1 MEKIRN
7 LALSM
12 IAMAI
17 VIIFS
22 HIHSYAQTTRVRVG
36 DLFYDI
42 SGSTAS
48 VTTSDVIPNDCR
60 TTYPSKYTKDIY
72 VIPSHIT
79 YEGLEYEVTEIGK
92 WAFAGFRNDLYAQPK
107 VEGATGSTAQA
118 IILPPTI
125 KRIGESAFAN
135 CTNLVKMIIPA
146 SVESIYTGYYNSQ
159 GAFFNTP
166 LLRELI
172 YLSMTPPSG
181 WHATSKTYVPNI
193 SKYQS
198 PSSSIKDY
206 SILPILGPAESS
218 FVYSGNKP
226 PLILSSNL
234 DGTNISYN
242 SPILEKN
249 VGAYDAAI
257 DAKIESEY
265 SYETSIIIHY
275 NITPAE
281 IIVSTDNE
289 SREYGDPNPVFKVK
303 YEGFVNNE
311 TVDILE
317 QEANIST
324 TAKQT
329 SNVGIY
335 PISISGAKA
344 NNYTFAYTSAELTIL
359 RAPLS
364 AKVKSISR
372 EYGNTYPAFSLDF
385 NGLKN
390 GETNP
395 SWEEA
400 PRFSTEANILS
411 PIGEY
416 AVTATAKPKNYS
428 LPSITDGILT
438 ITPAKLKVIANS
450 TSRMY
455 YEENPEFTFYYS
467 GFKNSETESIV
478 SNTPVLTTSATLNSD
493 CGKYDITIS
502 SISAPNY
509 EIVYQ
514 SGTLTVNPRT
524 LNVTTGIYERAYG
537 EDNPAFDLEYEG
549 FVSGENEKYLTKLPY
564 AYTSATNTSSVG
576 SYSIYITGGEATNYN
591 FRYSSGKLNIVKA
604 EQNVIWNQ
612 DLTNLAV
619 GQQVELLGYCTSGL
633 PVSYSA
639 DNNDICEIYTVG
651 NKRYLDCK
659 REGEFQLRAY
669 QEGNSNY
676 YSSARVSKKVAVGAS
691 SSEKPTLTLSQLP
704 VGSVSYSVEWGSAHS
719 FALTPCDGWSINSV
733 SINGEDYTNRIDS
746 NGKFTTP
753 SITKDTKII
762 ISYTDSNAGI
772 GDIVREHT
780 KVLGQENGIRVLNA
794 PINKSVYIY
803 TKDGILLKS
812 LVANNDDMFISLQ
825 NAATYIIRIGEF
837 TCKIRI

>member
-1 MEKIRN
+1 MT
-7 LALSM
+7 LL
-12 IAMAI
+12 I

-22 HIHSYAQTTRVRVG
+22 QIHGYAQTKRVQVG
-36 DLFYDI
+36 DLYYNL
-42 SGSTAS
+42 SGATAT
-48 VTTSDVIPNDCR
+48 VTTSDIVPSGRWSDGR
-60 TTYPSKYTKDIY
+60 GPSKYTKETYI
-72 VIPSHIT
+72 IPSVI
-79 YEGLEYEVTEIGK
+79 ECDGLEYEVVAIDD
-92 WAFAGFRNDLYAQPK
+92 WAFAGFKKDAYGYAT
-107 VEGATGSTAQA
+107 VVNAIGSAA
-118 IILPPTI
+118 KKIILPPTI
-125 KRIGESAFAN
+125 KRIGKAAFAN
-135 CTNLVKMIIPA
+135 CTSLTSMVIPA
-146 SVESIYTGYYNSQ
+146 SVESLSSPST
-159 GAFFNTP
+159 FDNTP

-172 YLSMTPPSG
+172 YLSPTPPTG

-193 SKYQS
+193 NYANP
-198 PSSSIKDY
+198 PSYIADY
-206 SILPILGPAESS
+206 NILPILGPTVSS

-400 PRFSTEANILS
+400 PRFSTEANISS

-416 AVTATAKPKNYS
+416 AITATAKPKNYS
-428 LPSITDGILT
+428 LTSITDGILT

-467 GFKNSETESIV
+467 GFKNNETASIV
-478 SNTPVLTTSATLNSD
+478 SNTPVLTTSATLDSD
-493 CGKYDITIS
+493 CGNYDIAIS

-509 EIVYQ
+509 EVVYQ
-514 SGTLTVNPRT
+514 NGNLTINPRT
-524 LNVTTGIYERAYG
+524 LSVTTGIYERAYG

-549 FVSGENEKYLTKLPY
+549 FVSGENEKDLTELPF

-576 SYSIYITGGEATNYN
+576 SYSIYITGGEAINYN
-591 FRYSSGKLNIVKA
+591 FSYSSGKLSIVKA
-604 EQNVIWNQ
+604 DQNVIWNQ

-619 GQQVELLGYCTSGL
+619 GQQVELLGYSTSGL
-633 PVSYSA
+633 PLSYSA
-639 DNNDICEIYTVG
+639 DANDICEIYTVG
-651 NKRYLDCK
+651 NKSYLDCK
-659 REGEFQLRAY
+659 REGEVQLRAY

-676 YSSARVSKKVAVGAS
+676 YSSVRVSKIVAVGAS

-704 VGSVSYSVEWGSAHS
+704 VGSVSYSVEWGSTHT
-719 FALTPCDGWSINSV
+719 FTLTPYDGWSINSV
-733 SINGEDYTNRIDS
+733 SVNGEDYTNHIDS
-746 NGKFTTP
+746 SGKFTTP

-762 ISYTDSNAGI
+762 ISYTDYNAGI
-772 GDIVREHT
+772 GDVVMEHT
-780 KVLGQENGIRVLNA
+780 KILGQENGIRVLNA

-803 TKDGILLKS
+803 NIDGILLKS